1 MDWKTKALVFVLV
14 LFGPVVPVSAQ
25 SEGAGG
31 MTAEVWAILGVGV
44 VLLGVLVPLMIHF
57 NNVNHGAHE
66 KIGRKI
72 EGVKTDIKEDISRV
86 EGNVGRVEGKIE
98 GVKTDIKEDISRVE
112 GNVGRV
118 EGKVDEINI
127 YLRDSATEA
136 VRLGRQSETRKD

>member
-1 MDWKTKALVFVLV
+1 MDWKTKVLVFVLV
-14 LFGPVVPVSAQ
+14 LFGSVVPVSAQ

-66 KIGRKI
+66 KIGR
-72 EGVKTDIKEDISRV
+72 
-86 EGNVGRVEGKIE
+86 NIE

-136 VRLGRQSETRKD
+136 ARLGRQSETRKD